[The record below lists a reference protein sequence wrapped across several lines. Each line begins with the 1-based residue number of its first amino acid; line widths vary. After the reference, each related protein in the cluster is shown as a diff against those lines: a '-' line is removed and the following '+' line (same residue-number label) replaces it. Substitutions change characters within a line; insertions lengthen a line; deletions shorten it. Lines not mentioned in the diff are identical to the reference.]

1 MSADPDDFAGR
12 TCTGTGPG
20 RQIFI
25 LDAHCRTMQD
35 ILKKVRSGE
44 IGIDEAESALKR
56 RMLRVGDCGR
66 IDIERDARTGIPEV
80 VIAEGKEPGQTV
92 ELVKSLYEETGFAMV
107 TRLGPEEAEG
117 LKKAVPLEYHEDAR
131 VGVVGTREPVEGTVG
146 ILTAGTSD
154 IPVAEEA
161 RVVAGSLGCST
172 MTAYDVG
179 VAGIHRIAEALEEM
193 SGKVDV
199 LVVAAGREGALAP
212 VVAGLVD
219 VPVIGLPVSTGYG
232 AGGAG
237 ESALLSML
245 QSCSPIVTVNIDAGV
260 IAGMMAYKIARLAG
274 RNDGVST

>member
-1 MSADPDDFAGR
+1 LERSRF
-12 TCTGTGPG
+12 G

-25 LDAHCRTMQD
+25 PDAHCRSMRD

-44 IGIDEAESALKR
+44 IDLDEAESALKR

-66 IDIERDARTGIPEV
+66 LDIERDARTGVPEII
-80 VIAEGKEPGQTV
+80 IAEGKEPGQTA
-92 ELVKSLYEETGFAMV
+92 ELVGSLYGETGFAMV
-107 TRLGPEEAEG
+107 TRLGPEEAAA
-117 LKKAVPLEYHEDAR
+117 LKATVPLEYHERAR
-131 VGVVGTREPVEGTVG
+131 IGVVGKREPGRGTVG

-179 VAGIHRIAEALEEM
+179 VAGIHRVASALEEM
-193 SGKVDV
+193 VGRVDV
-199 LVVAAGREGALAP
+199 IVVAAGREGALP
-212 VVAGLVD
+212 SVVAGLVE
-219 VPVIGLPVSTGYG
+219 VPVIGVPVSTGYG
-232 AGGAG
+232 AGGSG

-260 IAGMMAYKIARLAG
+260 VAGMMAYKIARLAG
-274 RNDGVST
+274 GDDGVST